1 MRNPPAPGAE
11 PCPGRFGHGSPAR
24 PDPYQHVTDAGVRRR
39 VAAVWGVEPRR
50 LPASGVRRCSTP
62 RWTGGFGRCTYGRRH
77 RPDEP
82 GQRHGRAAV
91 AACNLVVML
100 EIPEQDSSARR
111 YGPTGRLLLGKGR
124 HFRQLDRHFQR
135 VRPALPPPRQARTD
149 FDIID
154 AVASSL
160 ALNSAAQTG
169 SCS

>member
-1 MRNPPAPGAE
+1 
-11 PCPGRFGHGSPAR
+11 
-24 PDPYQHVTDAGVRRR
+24 
-39 VAAVWGVEPRR
+39 
-50 LPASGVRRCSTP
+50 
-62 RWTGGFGRCTYGRRH
+62 
-77 RPDEP
+77 
-82 GQRHGRAAV
+82 V

-135 VRPALPPPRQARTD
+135 VRPALPPPGQARTD

-160 ALNSAAQTG
+160 ALNSAAQTRQLLLAECAAAAALFAG
-169 SCS
+169 LSYNRLDYEGAVHWPCRSTDDSGEATLYLHRFKTPDGRVGWPSVSGRTCRRVPSIP